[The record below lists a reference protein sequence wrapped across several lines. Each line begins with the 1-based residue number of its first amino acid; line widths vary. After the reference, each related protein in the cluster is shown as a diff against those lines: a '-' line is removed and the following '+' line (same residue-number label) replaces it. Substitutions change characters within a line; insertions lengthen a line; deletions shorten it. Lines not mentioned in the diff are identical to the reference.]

1 MSDLGFSLLQN
12 GSMSFSSVTDFDK
25 AKNYTDK
32 EITIKSISANGS
44 AIVPDENKNVDIDI
58 KGVVKQSYLFGT
70 GAPTKT
76 TPADF
81 EGQMYS
87 DTENKKLYQCVSITN
102 NSNGSKSYEW
112 IKVIRENDYAGTV
125 KNNDFEYGVVCV
137 AQSEGLKI
145 SNRYYGTTVGYKK
158 VLELNGAEKEH
169 FRTYFKNPNLVS
181 NGIPIGMRSFEYATV
196 CGLRKVIGNY
206 VVQPL
211 VSGIT
216 ASLSINLLYPFE
228 YDGYKVYTNNAE
240 ISDGIISKEKS
251 FVTAP
256 IIFDGENAE
265 IKFYLKNTEVFSAR
279 IKKLDEIAHAV
290 DGKISYGV
298 LTNGYVPIG

>member
-1 MSDLGFSLLQN
+1 MKGNLSKSALIQKIARETFLL
-12 GSMSFSSVTDFDK
+12 
-25 AKNYTDK
+25 
-32 EITIKSISANGS
+32 
-44 AIVPDENKNVDIDI
+44 
-58 KGVVKQSYLFGT
+58 GT

-145 SNRYYGTTVGYKK
+145 ANRYYGNAVGYKK

-196 CGLRKVIGNY
+196 CGLRKVIGNF

-228 YDGYKVYTNNAE
+228 YDGYKVYANNAE

-265 IKFYLKNTEVFSAR
+265 IKFFLKNTEVFSAR